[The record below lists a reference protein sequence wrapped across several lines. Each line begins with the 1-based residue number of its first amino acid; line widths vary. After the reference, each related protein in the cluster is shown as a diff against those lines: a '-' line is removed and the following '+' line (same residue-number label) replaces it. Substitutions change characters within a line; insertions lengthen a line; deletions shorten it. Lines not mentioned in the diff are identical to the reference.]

1 MELIVDR
8 EHGFQVLQADSRSA
22 DAHGEPSAVTR
33 SLYDAAA
40 LPSSLGSWFA
50 LVAAR
55 AQPLIERGE
64 GMIAALVE
72 VEAGRAEITRLLFV
86 GNGEAAQLVPQAAHS
101 FARAAD
107 LTTRVVALE
116 REVFADGNAT
126 LVSRSLA
133 LNGSSGGDGPYAE
146 HVLLRASAGRFRVFF
161 LAGSASSA
169 LSDAKRGALEALAGH
184 LGSALAL
191 RLAIGSE
198 ARTSEAQAA
207 PFERLRRFRRCE
219 RTTPELARSLW
230 QGLLEGQWSLLSNWC
245 DRERRTLL
253 IRRNR
258 PNLSLS
264 RALTAREQRA
274 AELAVRGHSL
284 KAIGFDM
291 KVAVSTASLLVAS
304 SIRKLGLR
312 SRVELTELFGLSR
325 ELQVSAHTFQIEAD
339 AYALLDIPL
348 RKLSPPSCLTDAER
362 EVVLGVLSD
371 KSNAE
376 IAQIR
381 RTSVNTVANQLRGV
395 YLKLG
400 ISGRAELISNC

>member
-1 MELIVDR
+1 MELIVAR
-8 EHGFQVLQADSRSA
+8 EQGFQVLQAVRQA
-22 DAHGEPSAVTR
+22 DGGDASAVTR
-33 SLYDAAA
+33 SLYDAAST
-40 LPSSLGSWFA
+40 PSSLGSWLA
-50 LVAAR
+50 LVATR
-55 AQPLIERGE
+55 AQPLVERGH

-72 VEAGRAEITRLLFV
+72 VDAGRADVTRLLFV
-86 GNGEAAQLVPQAAHS
+86 GTADAPQLVAQAASS
-101 FARAAD
+101 FAYAAALATRA
-107 LTTRVVALE
+107 VAAE
-116 REVFADGNAT
+116 RELFADGNVT
-126 LVSRSLA
+126 LVSRSPA
-133 LNGSSGGDGPYAE
+133 LQHGGSGDTPYSE
-146 HVLLRASAGRFRVFF
+146 HVLLRARAGRFRILF
-161 LAGSASSA
+161 LAPSSTSE
-169 LSDAKRGALEALAGH
+169 LSDSKRGALEALAAH
-184 LGSALAL
+184 LASALAL
-191 RLAIGSE
+191 RLATGSG
-198 ARTSEAQAA
+198 ARDSAA
-207 PFERLRRFRRCE
+207 ETVSFEHLRRFRRCE
-219 RTTPELARSLW
+219 RTTPELARTLW
-230 QGLLEGQWSLLSNWC
+230 QGLLEGQWSLLSHWC

-253 IRRNR
+253 IRRNQ
-258 PNLSLS
+258 PGLALS
-264 RALTAREQRA
+264 RPLTSREQRA

-284 KAIGFDM
+284 KSIGFDM

-325 ELQVSAHTFQIEAD
+325 ELQVSAHTFQIEVD
-339 AYALLDIPL
+339 SYALLDIPL